1 MHRSVVLFVTAAA
14 IAIPSVVTAQQPT
27 PPAKKAAPAPDAA
40 KAKKQPPKAAPPQVQ
55 AAVGGQPTLL
65 GTFGEWGAYAA
76 SPNGNK
82 LCFALAKPQDSKTNP
97 PNRPRD
103 PTYLFIAS
111 RPVENVRNEVSVIIG
126 YSFKPG
132 TDASIEIGSAKFAMY
147 TQADGAWIKNAA
159 EEARMI
165 DTMRKGADLVVS
177 GTSARGTH
185 STDRYTLKGLS
196 QALDRAAQECR

>member
-1 MHRSVVLFVTAAA
+1 MTRSVVMLVTAVAL
-14 IAIPSVVTAQQPT
+14 AIPSAVVAQQPT
-27 PPAKKAAPAPDAA
+27 PPAKKATKSAPAKPATPTPPTQSAQVAA
-40 KAKKQPPKAAPPQVQ
+40 GAQPNVL
-55 AAVGGQPTLL
+55 GQY
-65 GTFGEWGAYAA
+65 GEWTAYTA

-103 PTYLFIAS
+103 PAYLFIAS
-111 RPVENVRNEVSVIIG
+111 RPAENVRNEVSVIIG

-132 TDASIEIGSAKFAMY
+132 SDASVEIGSSKFAMY
-147 TQADGAWIKNAA
+147 TQADGAWLKNAA